1 MTNEMKRQAG
11 ILSFVLICAGIGSL
25 NAQTD
30 SKETTYQARI
40 VLTHSDQTGTTAS
53 NTIEEVFAFNDLMNA
68 AEKTS
73 SSNSENVNGKIED
86 KFAFSDLMNAAEKT
100 SSSNSENVNGKIE
113 EVFAFNDLMNAAEE
127 TSSSSSENVNGKIE
141 DKFAFND
148 LMSVAEKTSSASSE
162 NVNGKIEDKFAFY
175 DLMKEAKLISSFAGR
190 KFFVKL
196 SSDRLTVALDRE
208 DNVVEVFNIKKTI
221 SDKDSS
227 VLICE
232 DGPVLGLQKRNGQ
245 LYVTFPG
252 GIEMELS
259 EY

>member
-40 VLTHSDQTGTTAS
+40 VLTPSEQTGTTAS

-68 AEKTS
+68 AEETS
-73 SSNSENVNGKIED
+73 SANSENVNGKIEE
-86 KFAFSDLMNAAEKT
+86 KFAFNDLMNAAEET
-100 SSSNSENVNGKIE
+100 SSANSENVNGRIEDKFAFNDLISGAEKISSSSSENVNGKIE
-113 EVFAFNDLMNAAEE
+113 EVFAFNDLMR
-127 TSSSSSENVNGKIE
+127 
-141 DKFAFND
+141 
-148 LMSVAEKTSSASSE
+148 
-162 NVNGKIEDKFAFY
+162 
-175 DLMKEAKLISSFAGR
+175 EAKPISSFDGR

-196 SSDRLTVALDRE
+196 SSERLTVALDRE
-208 DNVVEVFNIKKTI
+208 DNVVEVFNVKKTL

-232 DGPVLGLQKRNGQ
+232 DGQVIGLQKRNGQ

>member
-1 MTNEMKRQAG
+1 MINEMKRQTG
-11 ILSFVLICAGIGSL
+11 LLSFVLICAGVCSL
-25 NAQTD
+25 NAQTN

-40 VLTHSDQTGTTAS
+40 VLTHSDQMGTTAS

-68 AEKTS
+68 AE
-73 SSNSENVNGKIED
+73 
-86 KFAFSDLMNAAEKT
+86 
-100 SSSNSENVNGKIE
+100 
-113 EVFAFNDLMNAAEE
+113 E
-127 TSSSSSENVNGKIE
+127 TSSAGSENVNGKIE

-148 LMSVAEKTSSASSE
+148 LMNGAEKTLSASSE
-162 NVNGKIEDKFAFY
+162 NVNGKIGEKFAFS
-175 DLMKEAKLISSFAGR
+175 DLMNGAEEVSSSNSENVNGKIDEKFAFNDLMREAKPISSFDGR

-208 DNVVEVFNIKKTI
+208 DNVVEVFNVKKTL

-232 DGPVLGLQKRNGQ
+232 DGQVIGLQKRDGL
-245 LYVTFPG
+245 LYLTLPG

-259 EY
+259 ER

>member
-40 VLTHSDQTGTTAS
+40 VLTPSEQTGTTAS

-86 KFAFSDLMNAAEKT
+86 KFAFN
-100 SSSNSENVNGKIE
+100 
-113 EVFAFNDLMNAAEE
+113 
-127 TSSSSSENVNGKIE
+127 
-141 DKFAFND
+141 
-148 LMSVAEKTSSASSE
+148 
-162 NVNGKIEDKFAFY
+162 

-196 SSDRLTVALDRE
+196 SSDRLTVALDGE
-208 DNVVEVFNIKKTI
+208 DNVVEVFNVKKTL

-232 DGPVLGLQKRNGQ
+232 DGQVIGLQKRNGQ

>member
-40 VLTHSDQTGTTAS
+40 VLTPSEQTGTTAS

-68 AEKTS
+68 AEETS
-73 SSNSENVNGKIED
+73 SANSENVNGKIEE
-86 KFAFSDLMNAAEKT
+86 KFAFNDLMNAAEET
-100 SSSNSENVNGKIE
+100 SSANSENVNGKIEEKFAFNDLISGAEKISSSSSENVNGKIE
-113 EVFAFNDLMNAAEE
+113 EVFAFNDLMR
-127 TSSSSSENVNGKIE
+127 
-141 DKFAFND
+141 
-148 LMSVAEKTSSASSE
+148 
-162 NVNGKIEDKFAFY
+162 
-175 DLMKEAKLISSFAGR
+175 EAKPISSFDGR

-196 SSDRLTVALDRE
+196 SSERLTVALDRE
-208 DNVVEVFNIKKTI
+208 DNVVEVFNVKKTL

-232 DGPVLGLQKRNGQ
+232 DGQVIGLQKRNGQ
-245 LYVTFPG
+245 LYVTFLG

>member
-1 MTNEMKRQAG
+1 MTNEMKRQAC
-11 ILSFVLICAGIGSL
+11 ILSFVLICAGVGSL

-40 VLTHSDQTGTTAS
+40 VLTPSEQTGTTAS

-68 AEKTS
+68 ADE
-73 SSNSENVNGKIED
+73 
-86 KFAFSDLMNAAEKT
+86 
-100 SSSNSENVNGKIE
+100 
-113 EVFAFNDLMNAAEE
+113 
-127 TSSSSSENVNGKIE
+127 
-141 DKFAFND
+141 
-148 LMSVAEKTSSASSE
+148 TSSASSE
-162 NVNGKIEDKFAFY
+162 NVNGKIEEKFAFNDLMSVAEETSSENSENVNGKIEEKFAFNDLISGAEEISSASSENVNGKIEEKFAFN

-208 DNVVEVFNIKKTI
+208 DNVVEVFNVKKTL

-232 DGPVLGLQKRNGQ
+232 DGQVIGLQKRNGQ

-259 EY
+259 EH